1 MPIALILVAIALIG
15 AVLRGQ
21 EERLFE
27 VLKDD
32 FTGQNNFVA
41 WLMALIILGIIGASW
56 KDARPV
62 TEGFIVLVIVALL
75 ISQKGFWEQLQ
86 KQVLQ

>member
-1 MPIALILVAIALIG
+1 MPIVLILVGFALLG

-41 WLMALIILGIIGASW
+41 WLMALIILGVIGASW
-56 KDARPV
+56 EAARPV

-75 ISQKGFWEQLQ
+75 VSQQGFWEQL
-86 KQVLQ
+86 KRQVLQ